1 MNKQVTLADLDSSIV
16 VEPSVTASSAVIW
29 LHGLGADGHDFE
41 GILPQ
46 LNLPKN
52 HSIRFIFPHAAVQP
66 VTVNNGMAMRSWY
79 DIYSM
84 SIDEKVDIEGINQS
98 ANIVNELIEQ
108 QIASGINAN
117 KIVLAGFSQGG
128 LVVLHCALHNQLSLA
143 GVLALS
149 TYYPAVC
156 KQQKIAEN
164 KVMPIFMAHGT
175 FDPVI
180 PLAVAQKSKV
190 FIESLKFNVQWQTYP
205 MEHSVCMPEIEAI
218 TKWLTE
224 QLDLS

>member
-1 MNKQVTLADLDSSIV
+1 MNKHLTLAHLDSSIV
-16 VEPSVTASSAVIW
+16 VEPEVTATSAVIW

-52 HSIRFIFPHAAVQP
+52 HGIRFIFPHAPVQA
-66 VTVNNGMAMRSWY
+66 VTVNNGMTMRSWY
-79 DIYSM
+79 DIFSM
-84 SIDEKVDIEGINQS
+84 SIDEKVDVAGINQS
-98 ANIVNELIEQ
+98 ANIVNELIDQ
-108 QIASGINAN
+108 QIASGIKSD

-128 LVVLHCALHNQLSLA
+128 LVVLQCALHHALPLG

-149 TYYPAVC
+149 TYYPEVC
-156 KQQKIAEN
+156 KQQKVTEN
-164 KVMPIFMAHGT
+164 KTMPIFMAHGT

-180 PLAVAQKSKV
+180 PLAVAEKSRDY
-190 FIESLKFNVQWQTYP
+190 IQSLEFAVQWQAYP

-218 TKWLTE
+218 SKWLTE
-224 QLDLS
+224 RLL